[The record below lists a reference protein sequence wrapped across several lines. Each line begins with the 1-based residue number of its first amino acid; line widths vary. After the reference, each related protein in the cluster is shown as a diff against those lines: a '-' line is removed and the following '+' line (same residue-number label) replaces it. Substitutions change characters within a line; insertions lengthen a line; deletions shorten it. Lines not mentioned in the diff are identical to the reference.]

1 MSYDIAIIDHHRR
14 FNNSKEFLA
23 WYDDATGHQQDD
35 YRQATPALQQWF
47 LKMKDRVRP
56 LNGEFAPAA
65 DEIDA
70 GEFPEADYCFGKDFI
85 YVALA
90 HTDAENTSALA
101 FELAK
106 EYHLTYFD
114 ISGTGELH
122 NADGS
127 HFQVSHQETVD
138 KGGSKQKDKPQSHLP
153 LKKGEIVSLLL
164 VVASIVGWIITFQ
177 MKIGDARK
185 WMSILS
191 LGLVAMSID
200 PTFFL
205 RRQSSKTKETN
216 RVGRAV
222 CYLFVVAAAVFM
234 LLMLFAAPFISE
246 VSIGGYILILVFFTF
261 FLIVVLRSL
270 YSAHG
275 WLSRRLRWLKG
286 KKQLTITSEGKG
298 RKKVL
303 YSDDDEKGISYA
315 YKPAERLF
323 FVNRTM
329 YLNPARLEKEYSER
343 KHQLQVRM
351 KQTNIPLKWEISKC
365 DGSLSFRAS
374 IGLLKK
380 DATKE
385 NVCRIRNVMRS
396 LAKED
401 FDQHLFSK
409 HVFDDETVYMDS
421 YHYQIIRMVLVG
433 ADDTVERYC
442 PQDASDDAYERL
454 DEKYWAMYDEAR
466 MTNIKPADL
475 IEADEFERIWKKK
488 A

>member
-1 MSYDIAIIDHHRR
+1 MSYDIAIIDHHPR
-14 FNNSKEFLA
+14 FNNCKEFLA
-23 WYDDATGHQQDD
+23 WYDEAIGHQQYD
-35 YRQATPALQQWF
+35 YRQARPALQQWF

-65 DEIDA
+65 DEIDS
-70 GEFPEADYCFGKDFI
+70 GEFPEADYSFGKDFI

-90 HTDAENTSALA
+90 HIDAEKTSTLA

-106 EYHLTYFD
+106 ECRLTYFD

-138 KGGSKQKDKPQSHLP
+138 KGGSKQKEKPQSHFP
-153 LKKGEIVSLLL
+153 LKKVEIISLLL

-177 MKIGDARK
+177 MEIGDARK

-200 PTFFL
+200 PTFSL
-205 RRQSSKTKETN
+205 QRKSSGTKDTN

-222 CYLFVVAAAVFM
+222 CYLFAVAAAVFM
-234 LLMLFAAPFISE
+234 LFMLLAAPFISE
-246 VSIGGYILILVFFTF
+246 VSIGGYILILVFFIF

-270 YSAHG
+270 FSAHG

-286 KKQLTITSEGKG
+286 KKQLTITSEE
-298 RKKVL
+298 KVL

-315 YKPAERLF
+315 YRPAERLF

-329 YLNPARLEKEYSER
+329 YLNPTRLEKEYSER

-351 KQTNIPLKWEISKC
+351 EQTNIPLKWEISEC
-365 DGSLSFRAS
+365 DGSLSFRTS
-374 IGLLKK
+374 VGLLKK

-385 NVCRIRNVMRS
+385 NVCRIRDVMRD

-409 HVFDDETVYMDS
+409 HVFDNDTVYMDS
-421 YHYQIIRMVLVG
+421 YHYRIIRMVFVG
-433 ADDTVERYC
+433 ADNTFERYC